1 MSRRAALASVHDVPL
16 PEIDVNQL
24 ADHLRTG
31 ARLIDVREPD
41 EYERG
46 HVPGA
51 LSVPLA
57 TVPEQLDLFRGS
69 QPAYVICQAGGRS
82 RRACEYIEAHGI
94 DAINVDGGTSAWVAS
109 GRETVVGDRPVR

>member
-1 MSRRAALASVHDVPL
+1 VTIA
-16 PEIDVNQL
+16 EIDVDEL
-24 ADHLRTG
+24 ADRLRSG

-57 TVPEQLDLFRGS
+57 TVPDHLDLLAGDA
-69 QPAYVICQAGGRS
+69 PVYVICQVGGRS
-82 RRACEYIEAHGI
+82 LRACEFADANGIEAV
-94 DAINVDGGTSAWVAS
+94 NVAGGTGAWIAT
-109 GRETVVGDRPVR
+109 GRETVAGAQP